1 MATDI
6 SEAGLEKIISD
17 YLVDVNGYELGKAAE
32 FNKEYAL
39 DEGRVLRFLQ
49 ATQPEKV
56 KAAHILDSEY
66 ERNKFFVSLRKKL
79 GEAGI
84 IDILRNG
91 FRYLAYKFDLYYST
105 PSEQNPMAKALYAR
119 NIFSVTRQVTYSKEF
134 PRLALDLAIFING
147 LPIATFELKNRL
159 TKQNVDDA
167 VNQYMNDRD
176 PKELIF
182 NFKRCAV
189 HFAVDDNEVKMCTRL
204 CGKASWFLP
213 FNKGNN
219 DGAGNPP
226 NPDGIK
232 TDYLWKE
239 ILTKESLSNILE
251 NYSQVVEKIDRK
263 TNKVIGETMIFPR
276 YHQLTVV
283 RKLLADTLRN
293 EVGKRYLIQHSAGS
307 GKSNS
312 IAWLAYQLVKLEKSG
327 KNFFD

>member
-204 CGKASWFLP
+204 CGKAS
-213 FNKGNN
+213 
-219 DGAGNPP
+219 
-226 NPDGIK
+226 
-232 TDYLWKE
+232 
-239 ILTKESLSNILE
+239 
-251 NYSQVVEKIDRK
+251 
-263 TNKVIGETMIFPR
+263 
-276 YHQLTVV
+276 
-283 RKLLADTLRN
+283 
-293 EVGKRYLIQHSAGS
+293 
-307 GKSNS
+307 
-312 IAWLAYQLVKLEKSG
+312 
-327 KNFFD
+327 

>member
-32 FNKEYAL
+32 FSKEYAL
-39 DEGRVLRFLQ
+39 DEGQVLRFLQ

-91 FRYLAYKFDLYYST
+91 FRYLAYKFDLYYFT

-213 FNKGNN
+213 FNRQSAQSGWHQ
-219 DGAGNPP
+219 DRLSLER
-226 NPDGIK
+226 DSDQGI
-232 TDYLWKE
+232 
-239 ILTKESLSNILE
+239 
-251 NYSQVVEKIDRK
+251 VVEYFGELFAGGRENRSKDEQGCRRNHDFPTLSSIDGGSQ
-263 TNKVIGETMIFPR
+263 TVGR
-276 YHQLTVV
+276 YPS
-283 RKLLADTLRN
+283 
-293 EVGKRYLIQHSAGS
+293 E
-307 GKSNS
+307 
-312 IAWLAYQLVKLEKSG
+312 
-327 KNFFD
+327 